1 MRTRKIILLTLIGVL
16 ACALVLQTVLSRPAV
31 VKTLKLTEKP
41 DTIVVEKVDGSVLK
55 LAKDGGK
62 WTVGDRAYPA
72 DQTEAGI
79 LADAIETVKVL
90 DSVSRSGDDARYDLA
105 EDTKMTITAKKGN
118 TVLRTLTVGKAAA
131 TGQQS
136 YLKIDG
142 AKETLLVSG
151 DFRHLFGKSEGD
163 LRDKDIFTFKAG
175 DFSAIGVSGAQN
187 YRLVKSGEAG
197 EWSVAAPKEQIAI
210 QLDKAKVEAWLSSI
224 GTLKADSFAD
234 ENIRKDGN
242 PFSEFSFDL
251 GNRTAIL
258 TVIQETKDGK
268 FVCVSSESPYPFILS
283 EYSVKRFE
291 KPLAELA
298 K

>member
-1 MRTRKIILLTLIGVL
+1 MRTRKTILLALIGVL
-16 ACALVLQTVLSRPAV
+16 ACALVLQTVLSRPAA

-41 DTIVVEKVDGSVLK
+41 ETIVVEKADGSVMK

-62 WTVGDRAYPA
+62 WAVGERGYPA

-79 LADAIETVKVL
+79 LADAVETVKVL
-90 DSVSRSGDDARYDLA
+90 DSVSRSGDDARYDLTD
-105 EDTKMTITAKKGN
+105 DTKMTITAKKGE
-118 TVLRTLTVGKAAA
+118 TILRTLTGGKAAA

-136 YLKIDG
+136 YTRIDG
-142 AKETLLVSG
+142 GKEKLLVSG
-151 DFRHLFGKSEGD
+151 DFRRLFGKSEGD
-163 LRDKDIFTFKAG
+163 LRDKGIFAFKAG
-175 DFSAIGVSGAQN
+175 DFSAIDVSGAQN
-187 YRLVKSGEAG
+187 YRLVKSGDAG
-197 EWSVAAPKEQIAI
+197 EWSVAAPKEQMAT
-210 QLDKAKVEAWLSSI
+210 QLDKAKVEAWLTSI

-234 ENIRKDGN
+234 ENTGKDGN

-251 GNRTAIL
+251 GNRTATM

-283 EYSVKRFE
+283 EYTVKRFE
-291 KPLAELA
+291 KPLAELV

>member
-1 MRTRKIILLTLIGVL
+1 MRKRKLVLLTLIGAL
-16 ACALVLQTVLSRPAV
+16 ACAFVLQTVLSRPAAV
-31 VKTLKLTEKP
+31 RTLKLTEKP
-41 DTIVVEKVDGSVLK
+41 DGIVVEKADGSVLK
-55 LAKDGGK
+55 LANDGGK

-72 DQTEAGI
+72 DQAEAGI
-79 LADAIETVKVL
+79 LADTVETIKIL
-90 DSVSRSGDDARYDLA
+90 DTVSHSGDDARYDLSD
-105 EDTKMTITAKKGN
+105 DTRMTVTAKKGA

-136 YLKIDG
+136 YARIDG
-142 AKETLLVSG
+142 GKETQLVSG
-151 DFRHLFGKSEGD
+151 DFRRLFGKSEGD
-163 LRDKDIFTFKAG
+163 LRDKGIFAFKAG
-175 DFSAIGVSGAQN
+175 DFVAIGVSGTQN
-187 YRLVKSGEAG
+187 YRIVKSGDAG
-197 EWSVAAPKEQIAI
+197 EWSVAAPKEQLATK
-210 QLDKAKVEAWLSSI
+210 LDKAKVEGWLTGI

-234 ENIRKDGN
+234 ESIRKDGN

-251 GNRTAIL
+251 GNRTATV

-283 EYSVKRFE
+283 EYTVKRFD